1 MCQFLFRSFFLFFLL
16 NNGRFIVKS
25 LKGEAPQPKLGCQD
39 GDKKVFLV
47 DNVLKPEE
55 LQMFSMFMQWH
66 RPWVLNYQDI
76 YEKDFLDMHSNA
88 SWVSPISLELFQ
100 HTRLW
105 KVLSGVV
112 KQLSSKDYFLC
123 HAMFTMTYRMDF
135 IPVSKGS
142 ITHRSF
148 VIL

>member
-1 MCQFLFRSFFLFFLL
+1 MWQFLFRSYFLFFLL

-55 LQMFSMFMQWH
+55 L
-66 RPWVLNYQDI
+66 
-76 YEKDFLDMHSNA
+76 DMHSNA

-112 KQLSSKDYFLC
+112 KQLSSKNYFLC
-123 HAMFTMTYRMDF
+123 HAIFTMTYRMDF

-142 ITHRSF
+142 IIHRSC